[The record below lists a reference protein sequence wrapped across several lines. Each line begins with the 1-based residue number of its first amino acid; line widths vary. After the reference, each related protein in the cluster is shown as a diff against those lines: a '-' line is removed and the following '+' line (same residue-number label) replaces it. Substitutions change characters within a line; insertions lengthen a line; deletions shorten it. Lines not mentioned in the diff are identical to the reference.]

1 MCSRAHTE
9 GVCRGGKGREEP
21 QGANQLCCS
30 SMSMQSGKVELISLP
45 LLLSQVGGGEETY
58 NCSVIAGGK
67 NQVSYPVWRGRALKS
82 WVHSC
87 YGHGSQQGVW
97 CVPGQH
103 FKRKSSPNFCLN
115 LHLNQTQTCTG
126 PFCNPP
132 RPCVNR
138 LYWEP
143 ITRIGCRKPAST
155 LHICDPSLSHQ
166 FSKFPGNN
174 LKGQLIQNLY
184 IHVGLMS
191 RIRKSLQSYICNW
204 VPISTH
210 LPWLLQGFTSVVVN
224 FLNRGLGYG
233 PQHTPKGD
241 TVASLYKD
249 STLAHR

>member
-115 LHLNQTQTCTG
+115 LHLKQSRGWPRAVWTG
-126 PFCNPP
+126 SIDSRSHSP
-132 RPCVNR
+132 VM
-138 LYWEP
+138 
-143 ITRIGCRKPAST
+143 RIGCGKTLIHFASVWT
-155 LHICDPSLSHQ
+155 Q
-166 FSKFPGNN
+166 SKSN
-174 LKGQLIQNLY
+174 KWREI
-184 IHVGLMS
+184 
-191 RIRKSLQSYICNW
+191 
-204 VPISTH
+204 
-210 LPWLLQGFTSVVVN
+210 
-224 FLNRGLGYG
+224 
-233 PQHTPKGD
+233 
-241 TVASLYKD
+241 
-249 STLAHR
+249 